1 MIVTIVAVKES
12 EGPVYLCGESTT
24 YTTVAFGG
32 YVEIALLSVPLRW
45 ARRLTVL
52 YACYEVC
59 CIFGPR
65 LLQFVRKLS
74 WQPTKYRRGRE
85 GDGRG
90 REEKGGEG
98 RPR

>member
-32 YVEIALLSVPLRW
+32 YVEIALLSVPFRW
-45 ARRLTVL
+45 ARRLTVTL
-52 YACYEVC
+52 VMRCVVFLAHACYNLSENC
-59 CIFGPR
+59 HGN
-65 LLQFVRKLS
+65 LQNI
-74 WQPTKYRRGRE
+74 
-85 GDGRG
+85 DGG
-90 REEKGGEG
+90 GKGTGGEG